1 MGYTFGGGVPSA
13 FQAPAYL
20 QPNYLQLM
28 MQQQDSGLSASLAP
42 PDTSGGFPRRE
53 PITKQPG
60 TTYSI
65 TPPEMPVQDMPVDP
79 SLLSQGM
86 DFLSNNAG
94 LLAKGAGTLGQL
106 GLQGLGT
113 MGELGLKGAST
124 MGGLALDGL
133 GALGKGAMAGINGIG
148 SLVGGMFGGSDEP
161 ASPTQ
166 AAAGGYSLKDTQAA
180 NQTTANTNAIKEQE
194 SGDGIGSM
202 LGNLA
207 GGLLGASTGTS
218 ILGDLVGQGGLALG
232 TNLMKGITGG
242 KESSISTAKEAAN
255 AMIQE
260 TANNKSSLLQ
270 NTNALGSQG
279 AKAALEAQQAMNS
292 QALSSDA
299 IQSMN
304 TLRNN
309 AAKLQSNQMSL
320 ANNQM
325 RQNQMQTAGLKDA
338 IRSQA
343 GGSPTAKLGN
353 IGAIGSELAKNNAAT
368 YGQTAQALAGA
379 GQQAAQMNAQASDVR
394 NQDLASNFER
404 NVKPTLN
411 NWENF
416 QGMATSLANN
426 AMQSAEARDTDTY
439 NTFGGTANLL
449 GSRAGA
455 QEGYARYLKTAPG
468 MNKMDE
474 TIRRGTNL
482 YTGALQ

>member
-65 TPPEMPVQDMPVDP
+65 TPPEIPTIPDVPVDP

-94 LLAKGAGTLGQL
+94 LLAKGAGTLG
-106 GLQGLGT
+106 
-113 MGELGLKGAST
+113 ELGLKGAST
-124 MGGLALDGL
+124 MGGLALDGI

-148 SLVGGMFGGSDEP
+148 SLVGGMFGGGSDEP

-166 AAAGGYSLKDTQAA
+166 TAAGGYSQKDTQAA

-202 LGNLA
+202 LGNLT
-207 GGLLGASTGTS
+207 GGLFGASTGTS

-242 KESSISTAKEAAN
+242 KESSINTAKEAAD

-292 QALSSDA
+292 QALSGDA

-416 QGMATSLANN
+416 QGMATSLAGN

-439 NTFGGTANLL
+439 NMFGGTANLL
-449 GSRAGA
+449 GARAGA
-455 QEGYARYLKTAPG
+455 QEGYAQYLKTAPG

-474 TIRRGTNL
+474 TIRKGTNL
-482 YTGALQ
+482 YTGAPQ